1 MTRDAQWVVVVTYRE
16 WLSWTACGALR
27 LGKGRR
33 TSVRGLGRK
42 PSPKAFEALM
52 NRAPD
57 VSRWEDQAY
66 LVAYLRRTPP
76 KYDGGESVELR
87 LVTGFHPLSARGHA
101 LLIGDAERALI
112 RLGDPVYEDRWQEWV
127 EANRTASR
135 ETSARRLVGACGLAT
150 VKVREEPLLD
160 VLLDPLAALSAGVD
174 GSERTGLDRKVRHG
188 IKLARQPAY
197 GWWLALTMTKQ
208 RLGENA
214 AAFTA
219 DAKAFMDRSFVEM
232 RSVDTFTRP
241 VTSWDAATA
250 FAATLRERYPDEP
263 ASALTMMAV
272 VYHYQHAIAEFGT
285 IEYEALGEDLRFL
298 QGESDGRGVER
309 ASLAAWCI
317 GWHLDN
323 ATATALHCAAVP
335 SESSP
340 VLDLDRVPRIPAVLG
355 QQALHDCAA
364 ANDEALPSGRSV
376 AKRAAGK

>member
-127 EANRTASR
+127 EANRTAS
-135 ETSARRLVGACGLAT
+135 SVARRGAGT
-150 VKVREEPLLD
+150 P
-160 VLLDPLAALSAGVD
+160 AAG
-174 GSERTGLDRKVRHG
+174 
-188 IKLARQPAY
+188 
-197 GWWLALTMTKQ
+197 
-208 RLGENA
+208 
-214 AAFTA
+214 
-219 DAKAFMDRSFVEM
+219 
-232 RSVDTFTRP
+232 
-241 VTSWDAATA
+241 
-250 FAATLRERYPDEP
+250 
-263 ASALTMMAV
+263 
-272 VYHYQHAIAEFGT
+272 
-285 IEYEALGEDLRFL
+285 
-298 QGESDGRGVER
+298 
-309 ASLAAWCI
+309 
-317 GWHLDN
+317 
-323 ATATALHCAAVP
+323 CAACVRGP
-335 SESSP
+335 GTE
-340 VLDLDRVPRIPAVLG
+340 VMRRPRAGRAGPGPAR
-355 QQALHDCAA
+355 CR
-364 ANDEALPSGRSV
+364 PGRRGSRPG
-376 AKRAAGK
+376 AR